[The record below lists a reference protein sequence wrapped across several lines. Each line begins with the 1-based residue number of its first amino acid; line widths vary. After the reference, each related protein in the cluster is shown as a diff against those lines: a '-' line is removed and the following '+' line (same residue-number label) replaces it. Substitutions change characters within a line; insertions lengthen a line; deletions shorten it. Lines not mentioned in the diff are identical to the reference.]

1 MKTIYLIATAAV
13 LIAGCSDNQ
22 QTGSTKAGA
31 TKPAAGVAQA
41 FVTGTPF
48 TGPDF
53 AVAGAAIIVDPN
65 PYSACA
71 FPKGQAIV
79 NVGFDAR
86 EAGAKHVQILVQGT
100 HSKPQLWGQ
109 APGVLATHPTGKWIT
124 DGVKFLLLDMT
135 TQKLIAVTTVH
146 ATPCP

>member
-22 QTGSTKAGA
+22 QAGSNKAGA
-31 TKPAAGVAQA
+31 TKPAVGVAQA
-41 FVTGTPF
+41 FVKGTPF

-53 AVAGAAIIVDPN
+53 AVPGASITVDPN
-65 PYSACA
+65 PYSACD

-79 NVGFDAR
+79 NIGFDAR
-86 EAGAKHVQILVQGT
+86 QAGAKHVQILLQGA
-100 HSKPQLWGQ
+100 HGKPQLWGQ
-109 APGVLATHPTGKWIT
+109 APGVSASHPTGKWIT
-124 DGVKFLLLDMT
+124 DGVKFLLLDMA